1 MDVEVDRAPARAV
14 VTVRGEVDLASA
26 PSLKAT
32 LDPLVE
38 PGTGLVVDMSDVTFC
53 DSSGLS
59 VLVQCR
65 ELASDSGAD
74 PLRLVITRPS
84 ITRVFDV
91 TGLDQVFEIYAS
103 LDDAVAGG

>member
-1 MDVEVDRAPARAV
+1 MDVEVDRAPSRSV
-14 VTVRGEVDLASA
+14 VRVRGEIDIASA
-26 PSLKAT
+26 PSLMEA

-38 PGTGLVVDMSDVTFC
+38 AGAELVVDMSEVTFC

-65 ELASDSGAD
+65 ERANGSGAG

-84 ITRVFDV
+84 ITRVFEV

-103 LDDAVAGG
+103 LDDAAAGR